1 MPRETANVSA
11 KKAGTC
17 SDWEKGDWEKG
28 DWEKAGT
35 TAQATAATQ
44 VAGRAPKRR
53 CGGCR
58 GAAV

>member
-1 MPRETANVSA
+1 MRGVRGVEFA
-11 KKAGTC
+11 KSEGGVIWVNIFTKST
-17 SDWEKGDWEKG
+17 
-28 DWEKAGT
+28 AGT
-35 TAQATAATQ
+35 TAQATAAIQ